1 MTPHPT
7 QIAAEMRDNPGMHE
21 IAARNRIRART
32 IILRREA
39 EKRFRR

>member
-21 IAARNRIRART
+21 IAARNRIMARET
-32 IILRREA
+32 ILRREA
-39 EKRFRR
+39 ERFRR